1 MELAAVFHLMYKR
14 FIAQFH
20 SLPSVFSGSCCCKS
34 VRASAATI
42 LESNPISEVVKV
54 QTASGDA
61 GRNKAGALRPQP
73 AAPKVQGLHGCSK
86 LEAS

>member
-1 MELAAVFHLMYKR
+1 MELAAVFHLLHMW

-20 SLPSVFSGSCCCKS
+20 SIPPVFSGSCCCKS
-34 VRASAATI
+34 VRTSVATI
-42 LESNPISEVVKV
+42 LESNPISEVLKA

-61 GRNKAGALRPQP
+61 GRKKAGALRPQT